1 MLHYSHTQI
10 GTLILVVLG
19 MSILVLL
26 VFFLTG
32 PAPPQVFVVAVLLA
46 IMAFLFSRLTVEI
59 RDDRLVC
66 FFGPGLIRRSIKLEN
81 ITGCAKVRNSWLYGW
96 GVRLT
101 PHGWMFN
108 IAGLDAVELTLAGG
122 RRFRI
127 GTDEPDRLCAAIT
140 SARSL
145 RSRCS

>member
-1 MLHYSHTQI
+1 MTHYSHTQI
-10 GTLILVVLG
+10 GTLILAVLG
-19 MSILVLL
+19 LSVLVLL
-26 VFFLTG
+26 IFFLTG
-32 PAPPQVFVVAVLLA
+32 PAPPQIFCVAILLA
-46 IMAFLFSRLTVEI
+46 LMAFLFSRLTVEI

-66 FFGPGLIRRSIKLEN
+66 FFGPGLIRRSIKLED
-81 ITGCAKVRNSWLYGW
+81 ITGCVKVRNSWIYGW

-108 IAGLDAVELTLAGG
+108 IAGLDAVELTLADG

-140 SARSL
+140 STRSL
-145 RSRCS
+145 RSRSS